1 MALNKDKVFE
11 VPNGFKPTDG
21 TNTDGP
27 IYTGGPTSPVGLDF
41 PVGTFYVQNNGT
53 GPVLWK
59 KWNTGNNDW
68 IKQTAND
75 FYQKVVDL
83 TETSTTS
90 TTVYSTKLTLVTPNL
105 PLGDYRLEFNY
116 KWRNAGAN
124 RAQDNRIQRNSS
136 DALTWIVFNPNV
148 VEASLQSGFIN
159 FDGISGVQTITLQF
173 KVNGSGTTA
182 FISNAR
188 MDIVRIS

>member
-1 MALNKDKVFE
+1 MALNQNKVHE
-11 VPNGFKPTDG
+11 VLNGLKILDG
-21 TNTDGP
+21 TIEGP
-27 IYTGGPTSPVGLDF
+27 IYTGGTGSPVGLDY

-53 GPVLWK
+53 GPIVWK
-59 KWNTGNNDW
+59 KFNTGINDW
-68 IKQTAND
+68 IKEVAND
-75 FYQKVVDL
+75 FYQKSVDL

-105 PLGDYRLEFNY
+105 PLGDYKLEFSY
-116 KWRNAGAN
+116 KWRNAAAN

-136 DALTWIVFNPNV
+136 DALTWITFNPNA
-148 VEASLQSGFIN
+148 VEASLQYGFIN

-188 MDIVRIS
+188 MDFKRIS